1 MTSAEIEAGIAEVCG
16 QLNAAHARLVD
27 LIAEAL
33 RVECWAGVGIHSCEQ
48 WVAWH
53 TGLSPSRA
61 YQMVEI
67 ARRQTDLPVTRAVFA
82 AGELS
87 VDQVA
92 VVARHTPPAFEA
104 EVADFARAATVSQLR
119 RTLRSYTFAETEPD
133 PVERPDPT
141 HVTGLFDDTGR
152 YRLHALMDLDDG
164 ALVDSAL
171 REGRDALF
179 RAGAVDVTW
188 CDALVEMACRS
199 LGGATPLARRDTFT
213 AYFHVHTDRPG
224 AYLHNGPALPDALR
238 RQLLCDGRVAVVGLR
253 GGRPV
258 DVGRTRW
265 IVPAHTRRIIEN
277 RDRGCR
283 VPGCGRNH
291 VEVHHIVH
299 WLDDGP
305 TNTWN
310 LVALCPYHHR
320 LHHRGLLHITGNADQ
335 PDGLTFTDRRG
346 RALAGAPPPKPPDP
360 THPGAVTG
368 HWQHPTGE
376 RLQSKWVH
384 FNPTPTPTSRTG

>member
-1 MTSAEIEAGIAEVCG
+1 MTSVEIEAGLAEVCG

-27 LIAEAL
+27 LVAEAI

-53 TGLSPSRA
+53 TALSPARA
-61 YQMVEI
+61 RQIVEI
-67 ARRQTDLPVTRAVFA
+67 ARRQAELPVTCTAFA

-92 VVARHTPPAFEA
+92 VVAHHTSAAFEA

-119 RTLRSYTFAETEPD
+119 RTLRSYTFEETDPD

-152 YRLHALMDLDDG
+152 YRLNALLDADDG
-164 ALVDSAL
+164 AIIDAAL
-171 REGRDALF
+171 REAHDALF
-179 RAGAVDVTW
+179 RGGVTDVTW
-188 CDALVEMACRS
+188 SDALVEMACRS
-199 LGGATPLARRDTFT
+199 LGGATPIARRDVFV
-213 AYFHVHTDRPG
+213 AHFHVHTDRPG
-224 AYLHNGPALPDALR
+224 AYLHDGPALPDALR
-238 RQLLCDGRVAVVGLR
+238 RQLLCDTRGAVVGLR

-258 DVGRTRW
+258 DVGRTRR
-265 IVPAHTRRIIEN
+265 IVPGHTRRIVEN

-283 VPGCGRNH
+283 VPGCGRHH
-291 VEVHHIVH
+291 VEIHHIVH
-299 WLDDGP
+299 WLDGGP

-310 LVALCPYHHR
+310 LVALCPHHHR
-320 LHHRGLLHITGNADQ
+320 LHHRGLLNITGNADQ
-335 PDGLTFTDRRG
+335 PGGLVFTDRRG
-346 RALAGAPPPKPPDP
+346 RPLVVPSPTPPDP
-360 THPGAVTG
+360 GRPIAVTG

-376 RLQSKWVH
+376 RLQTKWIH
-384 FNPTPTPTSRTG
+384 FNPVPAPSCRTG